1 MASLETCGVG
11 RRILVAED
19 EALAAMA
26 IEDELL
32 REGYE
37 VVVAP
42 DGQAALEAA
51 RQGLPDLLLT
61 DLRMPRLD
69 GIGLIRALRDQAP
82 TLPVVVMTG
91 YSPAGGPD
99 AFRRPGEGPVRLFS
113 KPLDMD
119 AVLEELRR
127 LLPEG

>member
-1 MASLETCGVG
+1 MTEGDGVG

-32 REGYE
+32 REGYDVE
-37 VVVAP
+37 VAM
-42 DGQAALEAA
+42 DGQAALEIA
-51 RQGLPDLLLT
+51 RATMPDLLLT

-69 GIGLIRALRDQAP
+69 GVGLIRAMRGMAP
-82 TLPVVVMTG
+82 DLPVVVMTG
-91 YSPAGGPD
+91 FAPLGG
-99 AFRRPGEGPVRLFS
+99 AEALRQEGEGPTIVLS

-119 AVLEELRR
+119 ALLAELQR
-127 LLPEG
+127 LLARGA

>member
-1 MASLETCGVG
+1 MG

-19 EALAAMA
+19 EVLAAMA
-26 IEDELL
+26 IEDELQ

-37 VVVAP
+37 VVLAP
-42 DGQAALEAA
+42 DGHAALEEA
-51 RQGLPDLLLT
+51 RAQLPDLLLT

-69 GIGLIRALRDQAP
+69 GIGLIRALRDLAP

-91 YSPAGGPD
+91 YAPAGGAD
-99 AFRRPGEGPVRLFS
+99 AFRRPGEGPVTLFA

-119 AVLEELRR
+119 AVLTELRR
-127 LLPEG
+127 LLPVE

>member
-1 MASLETCGVG
+1 MSVPPGR
-11 RRILVAED
+11 RRILLAED

-37 VVVAP
+37 VVVAA
-42 DGQAALEAA
+42 DGIAALEAA
-51 RQGLPDLLLT
+51 HAAMPDLLLT

-69 GIGLIRALRDQAP
+69 GVGLIRALRARTP
-82 TLPVVVMTG
+82 GLPVVVMTG
-91 YSPAGGPD
+91 FAPGGAEEVRRAAGNGPLL
-99 AFRRPGEGPVRLFS
+99 LFT

-119 AVLEELRR
+119 AVLAGLRR
-127 LLPEG
+127 LLG

>member
-1 MASLETCGVG
+1 MSSMA

-19 EALAAMA
+19 EGLAAMA

-32 REGYE
+32 AQGYE

-42 DGQAALEAA
+42 DGQAAMEAA
-51 RQGLPDLLLT
+51 ALQPPDLLLT

-69 GIGLIRALRDQAP
+69 GAGLIRALRAARPD
-82 TLPVVVMTG
+82 LPVVVMTG
-91 YSPAGGPD
+91 YAPSGGED
-99 AFRRPGEGPVRLFS
+99 AFRRAGEAPVSLFS

-119 AVLEELRR
+119 AVLAELRR
-127 LLPEG
+127 LLPG

>member
-1 MASLETCGVG
+1 MAAAGAEATG

-32 REGYE
+32 REGYD
-37 VVVAP
+37 VVLAP
-42 DGQAALEAA
+42 DGQAALEVARAA
-51 RQGLPDLLLT
+51 MPDLLLT

-69 GIGLIRALRDQAP
+69 GIGLIRALRGLAP
-82 TLPVVVMTG
+82 WLPVVVMTG
-91 YSPAGGPD
+91 YAPSGGAE
-99 AFRRPGEGPVRLFS
+99 AFRTAGEGPVSLFT

-119 AVLEELRR
+119 AVLAEMRR
-127 LLPEG
+127 LLSR

>member
-1 MASLETCGVG
+1 MGSTKPPASA
-11 RRILVAED
+11 RILVAED

-37 VVVAP
+37 VVIAP

-51 RQGLPDLLLT
+51 RAALPDLLLT

-69 GIGLIRALRDQAP
+69 GVGLIRELRSIAP

-91 YSPAGGPD
+91 YAPSGGTE
-99 AFRRPGEGPVRLFS
+99 AFRALGDGPVALFT

-119 AVLEELRR
+119 AVLAELRR
-127 LLPEG
+127 MLSA

>member
-1 MASLETCGVG
+1 MGGAGSAG

-32 REGYE
+32 REGYDVE
-37 VVVAP
+37 VAP
-42 DGQAALEAA
+42 DGQAALEIA
-51 RQGLPDLLLT
+51 RATMPDLLLT

-69 GIGLIRALRDQAP
+69 GVGLIRAMRGMVPD
-82 TLPVVVMTG
+82 LPVVVMTG
-91 YSPAGGPD
+91 FAPAEG
-99 AFRRPGEGPVRLFS
+99 AAALRREGEGPTIVLS

-119 AVLEELRR
+119 ALLATVQR
-127 LLPEG
+127 LLSQGT

>member
-1 MASLETCGVG
+1 MGPNG
-11 RRILVAED
+11 MRRILLAED

-51 RQGLPDLLLT
+51 RRALPDLLLT

-69 GIGLIRALRDQAP
+69 GAGLIRALRGLAP
-82 TLPVVVMTG
+82 GLPVVVMTG
-91 YSPAGGPD
+91 YGPPGGAE
-99 AFRRPGEGPVRLFS
+99 AFRAEGEGPVRLFS

-119 AVLEELRR
+119 AVLAELRR
-127 LLPEG
+127 LLAAA